1 MASATYLQSLDSV
14 YEDGTTRGITPSNR
28 RQTETFLASH
38 AIAANDLVA
47 LDFTTVGYS
56 DGDKALYIRKALDSE
71 ISQVAIGFALNAATA
86 AGDRVEVTISGIH
99 ESANVVGT
107 TAAGDRLII
116 SNVAGQAKT
125 ITAADTSPII
135 AVATEADTANVA
147 TVFVIKQF

>member
-14 YEDGTTRGITPSNR
+14 YEDGTSRGITPSNR
-28 RQTETFLASH
+28 RQTETFLASA

-71 ISQVAIGFALNAATA
+71 ISQVAVGFALNAATA

-99 ESANVVGT
+99 ESTNV
-107 TAAGDRLII
+107 
-116 SNVAGQAKT
+116 
-125 ITAADTSPII
+125 AADTSPII

>member
-14 YEDGTTRGITPSNR
+14 YEDGTSRGITPSNR

-38 AIAANDLVA
+38 AIAVKDLVA

-56 DGDKALYIRKALDSE
+56 DGDKALYIRKALDTE
-71 ISQVAIGFALNAATA
+71 ISQVAVGFALNAAA
-86 AGDRVEVTISGIH
+86 AGDKVEVTIAGIH
-99 ESANVVGT
+99 ESANVAGT
-107 TAAGDRLII
+107 TAAGDRLIL
-116 SNVAGQAKT
+116 SNVAGQAKP
-125 ITAADTSPII
+125 IVAADTSPII